1 MVGVKHKT
9 PAIFPCLFING
20 HRRSLFGAIC
30 FLFSLLLLQVLN
42 GRKFGS
48 RAHHN
53 KTSQKQNKK
62 PRKKQKPASAQPA
75 GCVRGQAAH
84 TRWIDDEQHTECKR
98 ELIFLIM
105 SAFTLALL
113 LVTFWSVH
121 RSPRNPR
128 NNGTLVTPPRE
139 LMSRSSSGCV
149 HNESLSERT
158 STQANESRVW

>member
-30 FLFSLLLLQVLN
+30 FLFSLLLLQVMN

-62 PRKKQKPASAQPA
+62 PRKTTKNRRVHSPLSVCVGRRHTPDGSTTNNTLNASA
-75 GCVRGQAAH
+75 
-84 TRWIDDEQHTECKR
+84 
-98 ELIFLIM
+98 
-105 SAFTLALL
+105 S
-113 LVTFWSVH
+113 
-121 RSPRNPR
+121 
-128 NNGTLVTPPRE
+128 
-139 LMSRSSSGCV
+139 
-149 HNESLSERT
+149 
-158 STQANESRVW
+158 